1 MTWPDFEER
10 YGESKED
17 HQLTDEEEDD
27 RQECTMCG
35 DLYPPDELETIAGS
49 IHNEKVCKSC
59 FNEIQQT
66 IMEAIS

>member
-1 MTWPDFEER
+1 MTWHDYEER
-10 YGESKED
+10 YGESRED
-17 HQLTDEEEDD
+17 HYVEDEEDND

-49 IHNEKVCKSC
+49 SHNEKVCKSC
-59 FNEIQQT
+59 FNEIRQT